1 MNMSTPVTSE
11 VVSQALEATRAI
23 IGSDAVITDAETCVY
38 HSQDV
43 FATGPTV
50 AAVIRPTTV
59 DGLANAVKTLT
70 DAGIAVFA
78 RGGGYSYTDAYLPSG
93 PNGLSLDMTGLNEI
107 TEINV
112 EDMFVTVQAGCTWE
126 SLDKALAPH
135 GVRAEFWGPLSGFKA
150 TIGGGMSQGAASLGS
165 SKDGISAEAVL
176 GMEIVTADG
185 TVFATGSAAQ
195 TGKSPFFRNYGPDL
209 TGLFCGDAGA
219 LGIKAT
225 VTLRLQ
231 RRAKLTQGLSFGFDS
246 FQAAQKAMSGI
257 AASNRATEVFGFT
270 RRAMEGVVASKG
282 LWEDLKIMFAV
293 GRASGGVLSGL
304 LQVVKM
310 AMAGRSW
317 ATKAECFV
325 HCAVEADNRT
335 ELKGHIQTIR
345 DAVNGTGRDI
355 PNTMPAVMRAT
366 PFMPYPVVGMDGK
379 RCLPLHTIVPFS
391 KAVAFHTAL
400 ENYFAE
406 RKAEMDA
413 MDMTTPSIFGTLS
426 TNGFLYEPVLYW
438 PDQPDVFHERNTPEE
453 LLAPMRKN
461 EPNEKG
467 RAFAKEMFE
476 DMVTIMHEHSGVHL
490 QIGKAYPYLRD
501 RSDMTVSLVKQ
512 IKAQVDPHGLL
523 NPGALGL

>member
-1 MNMSTPVTSE
+1 MSTPVTNE
-11 VVSQALEATRAI
+11 VVAEALGSTRAA
-23 IGSDAVITDAETCVY
+23 IGADAVLTDTETCAY

-50 AAVIRPTTV
+50 VAVIRPTTV
-59 DGLANAVKTLT
+59 EHLAGTVKILT
-70 DAGIAVFA
+70 AAGIAVFP
-78 RGGGYSYTDAYLPSG
+78 RGGGYSYTDAYLPTG
-93 PNGLSLDMTGLNEI
+93 PNGVSLDMTGLSEI
-107 TEINV
+107 IEINV

-126 SLDKALAPH
+126 ALDLALEPH

-176 GMEIVTADG
+176 GMEIVSADG

-231 RRAKLTQGLSFGFDS
+231 RRSKYTQGLSFGFDN
-246 FQAAQKAMSGI
+246 FEAAQKAMSGI

-270 RRAMEGVVASKG
+270 KRAMEGVVASKG
-282 LWEDLKIMFAV
+282 LWEDLRIMFAV
-293 GRASGGVLSGL
+293 GQAAGGTISGVIQLI
-304 LQVVKM
+304 KM
-310 AMAGRSW
+310 ALAGRSW

-345 DAVNGTGRDI
+345 DAVGGAGRDI
-355 PNTMPAVMRAT
+355 PNTMPMVMRAT
-366 PFMPYPVVGMDGK
+366 PFMPYPVVGMDAK
-379 RCLPLHTIVPFS
+379 RMLPLHTIVPFS
-391 KAVAFHTAL
+391 KAVAFHNAL
-400 ENYFAE
+400 EAYFAK
-406 RKAEMDA
+406 RKVEMDA

-453 LLAPMRKN
+453 LLAPMRTN
-461 EPNEKG
+461 QPNEKG

-476 DMVTIMHEHSGVHL
+476 DMVTIMHEHGGVHL

-501 RSDMTVSLVKQ
+501 RSDMTTNLVKQ
-512 IKAQVDPHGLL
+512 IKAQTDPHGLL

>member
-1 MNMSTPVTSE
+1 MNVSTPVTSE

-23 IGSDAVITDAETCVY
+23 IGADAVATDAETCAY

-59 DGLANAVKTLT
+59 DGLAKAIKTLT
-70 DAGIAVFA
+70 DAGIALFP
-78 RGGGYSYTDAYLPSG
+78 RGGGYSYTDAYLPTG
-93 PNGLSLDMTGLNEI
+93 PNGVSLDMTGLNEI
-107 TEINV
+107 TEINIG
-112 EDMFVTVQAGCTWE
+112 DMFVTVQAGCTWE
-126 SLDKALAPH
+126 ALDNALAPH

-176 GMEIVTADG
+176 GMEIVTSDG

-195 TGKSPFFRNYGPDL
+195 KGKSPFFRNYGPDL

-246 FQAAQKAMSGI
+246 FEAAQKAMAGI

-293 GRASGGVLSGL
+293 GRASGGLRSGL
-304 LQVVKM
+304 LQLVKM

-317 ATKAECFV
+317 ARKAECFV

-345 DAVNGTGRDI
+345 DAVGGTGRDI

-366 PFMPYPVVGMDGK
+366 PFMPYPVVGMDAK
-379 RCLPLHTIVPFS
+379 RMLPLHTIVPFS

-400 ENYFAE
+400 EDYFAS

-413 MDMTTPSIFGTLS
+413 MRMTTPSIFGTLS

-461 EPNEKG
+461 AHNEKG
-467 RAFAKEMFE
+467 RAFSKEMFE
-476 DMVTIMHEHSGVHL
+476 DMVMIMHEHGGVHL

-512 IKAQVDPHGLL
+512 VKAHVDPHGLL